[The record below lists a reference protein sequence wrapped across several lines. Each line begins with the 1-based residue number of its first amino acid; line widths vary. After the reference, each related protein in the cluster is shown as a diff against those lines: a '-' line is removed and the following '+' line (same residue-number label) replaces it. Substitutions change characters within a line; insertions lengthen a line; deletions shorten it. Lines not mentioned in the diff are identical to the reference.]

1 MSSKYYFLGRFPAFK
16 EVGGVTTF
24 TYDFANKF
32 KNLTYLDFYPAKNKI
47 VPEDVDVEFFNR
59 NLIVRLV
66 KLWLLFFKKKGGCI
80 FNFSS
85 CSSLLIIFFLPKLGR
100 QKWVLI
106 LHNGDQEG
114 NFQKLNFIAKAI
126 VKFALRKID
135 LLCAISNKQYDFYK
149 KNKTG
154 KVLRI
159 SPYIKKNTVQKKG
172 ASFKHSILITGFPTR
187 IYRLRETLEILN
199 ILWDEG
205 YRFEVNVCLYGFD
218 IDGIRLGLEEYM
230 ECLPFVSYYSHL
242 SGEEFDSVLQKSSI
256 YLRMNS
262 VDSFGLVI
270 AEAID
275 RGLKVIATDVCERYP
290 GSYLLSA
297 DDFIGLKKALV
308 SYFHSG
314 EFGDTVRVQQ
324 VNDEA
329 VEFEEIVNYLFTD

>member
-1 MSSKYYFLGRFPAFK
+1 MSNKYYFLGRFPAFK

-47 VPEDVDVEFFNR
+47 VPENVDVEFFNR

-66 KLWLLFFKKKGGCI
+66 NLWLLFLKKKEGCI

-85 CSSLLIIFFLPKLGR
+85 CSSLLIIFFLPKFGK

-106 LHNGDQEG
+106 LHNGDQDG
-114 NFQKLNFIAKAI
+114 KFQKLSFVAKAM
-126 VKFALRKID
+126 VKFALRKVD

-149 KNKTG
+149 KNTTG

-159 SPYIKKNTVQKKG
+159 SPYIKKNTVQKE
-172 ASFKHSILITGFPTR
+172 ASFKNSILISGFPTR
-187 IYRLRETLEILN
+187 IYRLRETLEVLN
-199 ILWDEG
+199 VLWDEG
-205 YRFEVNVCLYGFD
+205 YKFDVNVCLYGFD
-218 IDGIRLGLEEYM
+218 FDGIQLGLEEYM
-230 ECLPFVSYYSHL
+230 ECLPFLSYYSHL
-242 SGEEFDSVLQKSSI
+242 SGEEFNSVLQKSSI

-275 RGLKVIATDVCERYP
+275 HGLKVIATDVCERYP
-290 GSYLLSA
+290 GSYLLSV

-308 SYFHSG
+308 SYFDSG
-314 EFGDTVRVQQ
+314 EFGDAVRLQQ
-324 VNDEA
+324 DNNEV
-329 VEFEEIVNYLFTD
+329 VEFSEIVNYLFTD